1 MRFSAA
7 CLAMAALLPA
17 AGCVKVDVK
26 VPDLNFAGGGEG
38 GSGQAPPDVPAAAP
52 SQGWTDTILRIAGA
66 VGEKAAEAERGCLF
80 YGHDVV
86 CLPGKETELAAS
98 LLSSRGFSGIA
109 NVVIGFSLG
118 ETVLAQAATNADGRA
133 AVRWVPPV
141 AGNYLF
147 TAKVLSVPEEGL
159 SDLLKLTPA
168 VLVVAARPK
177 DEPMVLIDLD
187 HTLVASSFFRVLFG
201 EAQPMAD
208 SVEVTGR
215 IAAKYTV
222 VYLTH
227 RPEQMARRSKLWL
240 ARYGY
245 PAGPVLMSRF
255 GQAIGSSG
263 AYKAARIGDLRKV
276 HKAVRV
282 GIGDKLSD
290 AQSYVDNG
298 MTAVL
303 IPHYKE
309 KPKDMRKLAD
319 EIGAL
324 RGKGR
329 LQVVGNWRQVE
340 AGLLRGASFPPE
352 SFVRDLRSRADRIE
366 AQKKRREKDDDDDD
380 DDDDD

>member
-7 CLAMAALLPA
+7 CVVAAALLPA

-26 VPDLNFAGGGEG
+26 VPDLGFGPGGDGGG
-38 GSGQAPPDVPAAAP
+38 GQASSPAPAAAP

-66 VGEKAAEAERGCLF
+66 VGDKASEAEHGCLF
-80 YGHDVV
+80 YAHDVV
-86 CLPGKETELAAS
+86 CLPGKQTELAAS
-98 LLSSRGFSGIA
+98 LLSSDRFSPIA
-109 NVVIGFSLG
+109 NVVIGFFLG
-118 ETVLAQAATNADGRA
+118 ETVLAQATTDANGRA
-133 AVRWVPPV
+133 SVRWVPPA

-147 TAKVLSVPEEGL
+147 TARVLSVPEEGL
-159 SDLLKLTPA
+159 SDLLKVTPA

-177 DEPMVLIDLD
+177 DDPMVLIDLD
-187 HTLVASSFFRVLFG
+187 RTLVASSFFRVLFG
-201 EAQPMAD
+201 GAEPMAD

-215 IAAKYTV
+215 IAAKYTI

-245 PAGPVLMSRF
+245 PVGAVLMSRF
-255 GQAIGSSG
+255 RQAIGSSG

-276 HKAVRV
+276 HKAVRI

-298 MTAVL
+298 MTALL
-303 IPHYKE
+303 IPHYKD

-319 EIGAL
+319 EIEAL

-329 LQVVGNWRQVE
+329 LHVVHDWRQAE
-340 AGLLRGASFPPE
+340 AGVLRGASFPPE
-352 SFVRDLRSRADRIE
+352 SFARDLRNRADRIE
-366 AQKKRREKDDDDDD
+366 AEKKRREKDDDDDD
-380 DDDDD
+380 DD